1 MSMNATPQKLH
12 VAASGNKTAS
22 EIEQVFYRQ
31 QAFAIRLRASKLNDR
46 LLKLNKLEE
55 VVNRRKS
62 EIYAATAADFS
73 KPEAEVD
80 LTEIFPVRHEI
91 KQAKRH
97 LTNWMKPNRV
107 RPTLAMI
114 GTQSWT
120 IHEPKGVCLI
130 ISPWNYPINLTFGPL
145 VSAIA
150 AGNTAIIKPSEM
162 TPHCSSL
169 IKSIVEEVFEQDEVA
184 VFEGDVQTS
193 EQLLTLPF
201 NHIFFTGS
209 PAVGRI
215 VMHAASEYLASV
227 TLELGG
233 KSPVIIDESAN
244 IKKAAK
250 NLIWGKFSNNGQT
263 CIAPDH
269 IYVHENIME
278 EFVRCARA
286 VIKQVYGENVAQ
298 QQLGKDY
305 CRIVNDRHFTRL
317 SNLLDD
323 AKAKGGVIAEGGHVD
338 ADDRFISPTLLINV
352 PDNADIMQQEIFG
365 PLLPLIP
372 YTNVKTVID
381 HINSQPKPL
390 ALYIFSTDNKQTE
403 EILTNTSAGGSC
415 INHSVVHFLH
425 SNLPFGGVNNSGLGS
440 AHGYYGFKAF
450 SHERSILKDRLS
462 ITHWLFPPY
471 TPTVK
476 KLIDMTVRFFI

>member
-1 MSMNATPQKLH
+1 
-12 VAASGNKTAS
+12 
-22 EIEQVFYRQ
+22 
-31 QAFAIRLRASKLNDR
+31 
-46 LLKLNKLEE
+46 
-55 VVNRRKS
+55 
-62 EIYAATAADFS
+62 
-73 KPEAEVD
+73 
-80 LTEIFPVRHEI
+80 
-91 KQAKRH
+91 
-97 LTNWMKPNRV
+97 
-107 RPTLAMI
+107 MI

>member
-1 MSMNATPQKLH
+1 MNATPQKLH

-97 LTNWMKPNRV
+97 LKNWMKPNRV